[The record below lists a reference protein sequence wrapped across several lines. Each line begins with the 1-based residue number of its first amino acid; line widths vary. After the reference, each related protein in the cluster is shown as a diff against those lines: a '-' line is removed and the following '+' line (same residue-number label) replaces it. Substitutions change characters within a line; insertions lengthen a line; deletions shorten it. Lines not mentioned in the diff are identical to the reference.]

1 MSIVVVLIILLII
14 VTYFAI
20 MVSCSL
26 KEGWKK
32 DDFFCNGI
40 FIY

>member
-1 MSIVVVLIILLII
+1 MSIVVVLIILSII
-14 VTYFAI
+14 VIYFVI
-20 MVSCSL
+20 TVSCSL

-32 DDFFCNGI
+32 DDFFRNGI